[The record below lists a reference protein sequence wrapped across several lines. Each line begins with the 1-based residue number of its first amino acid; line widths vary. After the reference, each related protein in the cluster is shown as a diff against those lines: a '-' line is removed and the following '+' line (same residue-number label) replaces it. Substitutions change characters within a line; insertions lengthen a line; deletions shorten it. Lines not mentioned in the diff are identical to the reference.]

1 MKFFNITVYYLLE
14 YHDEDKTSRFSCV
27 YELCAYEYNKKK
39 QITTEVSISV
49 LSYQQLNEFK
59 QDDPSYIFTNGGG
72 WCKVTVTVMPTEC
85 ASLTYWFHATTELV
99 CE

>member
-1 MKFFNITVYYLLE
+1 MKTKHGDFHVYMNYVHMNIT
-14 YHDEDKTSRFSCV
+14 K
-27 YELCAYEYNKKK
+27 KKK

-85 ASLTYWFHATTELV
+85 ASLTYWFHATTELM